1 MPWDRAGQGL
11 GVKQGKGRALG
22 QGKGRAIAEAEAQAH
37 IARRNVHPHR
47 AVASRTWAGVPAPP
61 AARTPA
67 WRGTPYGVAAAAGAL
82 ARGLASL
89 ASSPLCAG
97 DSIPGPI
104 ASELRRSSERTSCSS
119 PMMEPSGSS
128 RRICAAAPSMCSG
141 SLPSRVTSIWV
152 PSSCLFT

>member
-11 GVKQGKGRALG
+11 GVGQGKGRALG
-22 QGKGRAIAEAEAQAH
+22 QGKGRAIGQGPSRGRSPSPHCTPQRATPPRRCLAH
-37 IARRNVHPHR
+37 MGRCTCTSCCTHTGLARH
-47 AVASRTWAGVPAPP
+47 
-61 AARTPA
+61 
-67 WRGTPYGVAAAAGAL
+67 PYGVAAAAGAL
-82 ARGLASL
+82 ARGLASF

-128 RRICAAAPSMCSG
+128 RRI
-141 SLPSRVTSIWV
+141 
-152 PSSCLFT
+152 